1 MYLSEEEAKQYPIL
15 YRATFTFI
23 HGNKAT
29 LDVVGENAQYYY
41 YIEEV
46 ENFPWEP
53 EGTKLILSKLP
64 KDEITNIVKK
74 VGE

>member
-1 MYLSEEEAKQYPIL
+1 MYLSKEEAKQYPVL

-29 LDVVGENAQYYY
+29 LDIVGENAQYYY

-53 EGTKLILSKLP
+53 AGTKLILSKLP
-64 KDEITNIVKK
+64 KDEIVNIEKG
-74 VGE
+74 GE

>member
-1 MYLSEEEAKQYPIL
+1 MYISAEEAKQYPIL

-29 LDVVGENAQYYY
+29 LDVIKEDKYYYY

-53 EGTKLILSKLP
+53 AGTKLILGKLP
-64 KDEITNIVKK
+64 KDEIINVE
-74 VGE
+74 V

>member
-1 MYLSEEEAKQYPIL
+1 MYISAEEAKQYPIL

-29 LDVVGENAQYYY
+29 LDIIKEDKYYYY

-53 EGTKLILSKLP
+53 AGTKLILGKLP
-64 KDEITNIVKK
+64 IDELFKK
-74 VGE
+74 EV

>member
-23 HGNKAT
+23 SGEVST
-29 LDVVGENAQYYY
+29 FGIVGENELYYY
-41 YIEEV
+41 YITEI

-53 EGTKLILSKLP
+53 VGTKIMIGKLP
-64 KDEITNIVKK
+64 KDEIIDEIKML
-74 VGE
+74 